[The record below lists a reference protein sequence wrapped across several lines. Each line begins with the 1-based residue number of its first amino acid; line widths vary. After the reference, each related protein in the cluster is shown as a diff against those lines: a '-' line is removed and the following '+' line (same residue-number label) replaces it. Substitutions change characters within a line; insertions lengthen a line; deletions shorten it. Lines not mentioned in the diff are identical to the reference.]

1 MAANTGFRLG
11 EEHFSDASDS
21 DQSQTSRPSSSPK
34 QANGQVHHPPARKSK
49 NKKQKDRRQM
59 GALAEELVDVLG
71 GAFSASDAGAQAGT
85 DQRPSGDQPMVIDA
99 DSAGKKMN
107 KRTRQNLAR
116 MQARK
121 DRNSSTMKDVS
132 EDKTLQAQMAAAQ
145 RRGMSLEDYRKLGT
159 GKGMTKASARRVKK
173 EAMRKER
180 AAAAAAVD
188 DMEIG

>member
-1 MAANTGFRLG
+1 
-11 EEHFSDASDS
+11 
-21 DQSQTSRPSSSPK
+21 
-34 QANGQVHHPPARKSK
+34 
-49 NKKQKDRRQM
+49 
-59 GALAEELVDVLG
+59 
-71 GAFSASDAGAQAGT
+71 
-85 DQRPSGDQPMVIDA
+85 
-99 DSAGKKMN
+99 
-107 KRTRQNLAR
+107 
-116 MQARK
+116 
-121 DRNSSTMKDVS
+121 MKDVS

>member
-71 GAFSASDAGAQAGT
+71 GAFSASDAGAQAGKSRAHEGEGT
-85 DQRPSGDQPMVIDA
+85 LGSCSRLAHLRAFGGQASGEL
-99 DSAGKKMN
+99 S
-107 KRTRQNLAR
+107 
-116 MQARK
+116 
-121 DRNSSTMKDVS
+121 
-132 EDKTLQAQMAAAQ
+132 KT
-145 RRGMSLEDYRKLGT
+145 
-159 GKGMTKASARRVKK
+159 
-173 EAMRKER
+173 
-180 AAAAAAVD
+180 
-188 DMEIG
+188 